1 MYTYNLSNQS
11 RPTLLY
17 LLYAQQRLPNSF
29 EQVHRLCPSWAP
41 TNTRTTPAVKD
52 DDDEEIQKP
61 PKILLNTLFV
71 CLLKC
76 AKLKSEIPRPPAT
89 FKLCIAPTKSPRIW
103 GCCLLC
109 GYYRIR
115 WSISSYSFIH
125 TQIIINIIDIII
137 LSYPILLSLP

>member
-29 EQVHRLCPSWAP
+29 EQVHRLCSSWAP
-41 TNTRTTPAVKD
+41 TNTRTTTSRKRRRRRN
-52 DDDEEIQKP
+52 
-61 PKILLNTLFV
+61 PKAPQNIIKYPV
-71 CLLKC
+71 CVSLIKC

-109 GYYRIR
+109 GYYRIW